1 MQEHILLLG
10 IGCLLW
16 PSALGHVVP
25 KNIENMNGDYLISN
39 PNHATENSYST
50 LYSDRP
56 NVEYFDAYSPPIS
69 TRLERNLNE
78 LVAFINVPKII
89 S

>member
-1 MQEHILLLG
+1 MLEHILLLG
-10 IGCLLW
+10 IGCLML
-16 PSALGHVVP
+16 PCAMGHAVP
-25 KNIENMNGDYLISN
+25 RNLENMNGLYLISN

-69 TRLERNLNE
+69 TR
-78 LVAFINVPKII
+78 
-89 S
+89 